1 MSRRRP
7 KRNNV
12 IAGVFLVSGLV
23 LAVATSA
30 VLSDA
35 MEYFKPKTEY
45 VVRFDISTGAGG
57 LGAGSAVTLGG
68 QKIGRV
74 ADVEVLPGVGIDVR
88 IAVNSEIIINE
99 NANASLVVPLLGAG
113 GTLNFT
119 SLGNPK
125 RVESFQ
131 GASAKLEPGEVLAA
145 GIAPP
150 GFLAQAGFG
159 PEQVATLRSVIKNAD
174 TTMDRVG
181 SIATKFEESLPKIA
195 DEIEAGI
202 NDARAAV
209 NDVQSMTEKANKRF
223 DVWADSVDSTLA
235 NANEASQAIPQ
246 LVANADEG
254 ITEARKVVASA
265 QNIIDE
271 ADPKI
276 MATLDSVTSAAE
288 HFDTHT
294 VKEVDMFLADARSVI
309 QTAEGPIVAFGQA
322 LAEELPGLR
331 KVFAN
336 LRLASDQA
344 KLAMVEIRNSPWR
357 ILYQPSRKEI
367 EQELEFGAART
378 YADAVSDLRAASE
391 ALQAL
396 TSHGGNIDTG
406 EIERLQNQLR
416 DAFERYQKLEEQMLT
431 QLAKAGGG

>member
-35 MEYFKPKTEY
+35 MEYFKPKTQY
-45 VVRFDISTGAGG
+45 VVRFDIATGSGG
-57 LGAGSAVTLGG
+57 LSSGSAVTLGG

-74 ADVEVLPGVGIDVR
+74 SSVNVNPAVGIDVT
-88 IAVNSEIIINE
+88 IAVNSDIVINE

-119 SLGNPK
+119 SLGDPS
-125 RVESFQ
+125 RLDSFH
-131 GASAKLEPGEVLAA
+131 GTSARLEAGEVLAA

-159 PEQVATLRSVIKNAD
+159 PEQVATLRNVIENAD
-174 TTMDRVG
+174 STMERVD
-181 SIATKFEESLPKIA
+181 SIATKFQESLPGIV
-195 DEIEAGI
+195 DEVEASIE
-202 NDARAAV
+202 DARTAV
-209 NDVQSMTEKANKRF
+209 NNVQTMTEKAGKRF
-223 DVWADSVDSTLA
+223 DVWADEVDSVLA
-235 NANEASQAIPQ
+235 NANAASDKLPA
-246 LVANADEG
+246 LVDNANEG
-254 ITEARKVVASA
+254 VSEARKVISTTQGV
-265 QNIIDE
+265 IDE
-271 ADPKI
+271 AEPKI
-276 MATLDSVTSAAE
+276 IATLDSVKSSAD

-294 VKEVDMFLADARSVI
+294 IREVDNFLTDAREMLR
-309 QTAEGPIVAFGQA
+309 TAEGPIVAFGQA
-322 LAEELPGLR
+322 LAEEMPGLR

-396 TSHGGNIDTG
+396 AQFGDGVDQA
-406 EIERLQNQLR
+406 EIQRLQNQLL
-416 DAFERYQKLEEQMLT
+416 DAFMRYQKLEEQMLS
-431 QLAKAGGG
+431 QLAEAGT